1 MLLETHSEYSPWI
14 IVRAD
19 NKKISRLNI
28 IMDILSRVECP
39 DKSEHIKPPDSDVV
53 FKFDH
58 HFLETGKL
66 AP

>member
-1 MLLETHSEYSPWI
+1 
-14 IVRAD
+14 
-19 NKKISRLNI
+19 
-28 IMDILSRVECP
+28 MDILSRVECP